1 LNRATFIPAV
11 SSFSTMGID
20 LDAGPKVQTIFVFG
34 FFSMVFIEI
43 SIEQEVVICYREKE
57 RELKSKEI

>member
-1 LNRATFIPAV
+1 
-11 SSFSTMGID
+11 MGID